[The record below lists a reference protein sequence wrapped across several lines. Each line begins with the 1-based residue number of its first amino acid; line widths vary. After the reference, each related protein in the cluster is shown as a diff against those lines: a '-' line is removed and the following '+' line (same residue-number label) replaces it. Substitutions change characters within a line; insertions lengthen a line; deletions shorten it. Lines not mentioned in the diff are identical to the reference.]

1 MDEKLEI
8 IKLLRGQTLDDM
20 YKINIILIHL
30 KEMVD
35 KGIITR
41 EDMDNIAELPKFK
54 QQKIIDYVSSKVK
67 KSGEKNNGKRNNYK
81 GAIQFNSFD
90 KNRKKGKRKTTK
102 RS

>member
-1 MDEKLEI
+1 MDEKLEV
-8 IKLLRGQTLDDM
+8 IKLLKGLTLDDM

-41 EDMDNIAELPKFK
+41 QDIDNIANLSKEK

-67 KSGEKNNGKRNNYK
+67 NNGKRSNDEKRKNYK
-81 GAIQFNSFD
+81 GEL
-90 KNRKKGKRKTTK
+90 
-102 RS
+102 

>member
-30 KEMVD
+30 NEMVD

-41 EDMDNIAELPKFK
+41 EDVDNISTLPKFK
-54 QQKIIDYVSSKVK
+54 QEKIIQYVSSKVK
-67 KSGEKNNGKRNNYK
+67 KYGENNNGKRNNNK

-90 KNRKKGKRKTTK
+90 KNRKKRKRQTVKH
-102 RS
+102 R

>member
-41 EDMDNIAELPKFK
+41 EDMENISELPKFK

-67 KSGEKNNGKRNNYK
+67 QHQRRNNETKENDK
-81 GAIQFNSFD
+81 GEFKFKSYN
-90 KNRKKGKRKTTK
+90 KNRPKYKR
-102 RS
+102 

>member
-1 MDEKLEI
+1 MDEKLEV
-8 IKLLRGQTLDDM
+8 IKLLKGLTLDDM

-41 EDMDNIAELPKFK
+41 QDIDNIANLSKEK

-67 KSGEKNNGKRNNYK
+67 NNGKRSNDEKRTNYK
-81 GAIQFNSFD
+81 GEL
-90 KNRKKGKRKTTK
+90 
-102 RS
+102 

>member
-8 IKLLRGQTLDDM
+8 IKLLRGQSLDDM

-41 EDMDNIAELPKFK
+41 EDIDNISELPKFK
-54 QQKIIDYVSSKVK
+54 QQKIIDYVSSRVK
-67 KSGEKNNGKRNNYK
+67 EQQRRNNGKAKNNK
-81 GAIQFNSFD
+81 GASKFNSFD
-90 KNRKKGKRKTTK
+90 KNRPRYKR
-102 RS
+102 